1 MSPWT
6 LSPKPAYFTAL
17 VAKAAVLGMLAL
29 VAGCAAE
36 ESEGN
41 KSAEGKGNQKSQRR
55 SLPPSNGTHN
65 DLTIICPEDLW
76 NEGAG
81 MAVAEILGAP
91 VEGLPQAEPRFGII
105 HAVPKKIN
113 SLLRRGKSLLSIE
126 VIPDSTAVL
135 EVRDAYARP
144 QIAVQ
149 VIAPSLEALPSL
161 LAKVLPELGN
171 RFAAHDAQVLRQK
184 LKERS
189 QSPLPKELREMGVAE
204 MLLPEGFLVTLSKPG
219 LVVLR
224 MQTKKS
230 QQYLI
235 VSKKAADDS
244 PTPEAD
250 VIVDRDA
257 LLKIYFEGTAAKSH
271 LATELLVPP
280 TQAFYTAAN
289 GQRAIRTAGL
299 FKTVGGFGGGPFVS
313 HRIFDDAAGTVVTA
327 DALFFA
333 PSAKKYRLLME
344 LDEIAASLRWGAPS
358 PK

>member
-1 MSPWT
+1 MSAWT
-6 LSPKPAYFTAL
+6 LSPKPASLAAL
-17 VAKAAVLGMLAL
+17 VAKVAVLGMLAL

-36 ESEGN
+36 EREG
-41 KSAEGKGNQKSQRR
+41 KEGAEGKEGQKPQRR

-65 DLTIICPEDLW
+65 DLTIICPEGLW
-76 NEGAG
+76 KEAAG
-81 MAVAEILGAP
+81 LAVAEILGAP
-91 VEGLPQAEPRFGII
+91 VAGLPQAEPRFGII
-105 HAVPKKIN
+105 HAVPQKIN

-144 QIAVQ
+144 QMAVQ

-189 QSPLPKELREMGVAE
+189 QSPLPKELRNIGITE

-235 VSKKAADDS
+235 LSQKEADDS

-257 LLKIYFEGTAAKSH
+257 LLKSYFEGTAAKSH

-280 TQAFYTAAN
+280 TQAFYTAAG
-289 GQRAIRTAGL
+289 GQRALRTAGL

-313 HRIFDDAAGTVVTA
+313 HRVFDDAAGSVVTA
-327 DALFFA
+327 DALLFA
-333 PSAKKYRLLME
+333 PSVKKYRLLME
-344 LDEIAASLRWGAPS
+344 LDEITASVRWGESS

>member
-1 MSPWT
+1 MSAWT
-6 LSPKPAYFTAL
+6 LSPKPASLAAL
-17 VAKAAVLGMLAL
+17 VAKVAVLGMLAL

-36 ESEGN
+36 EREG
-41 KSAEGKGNQKSQRR
+41 KEGAEGKEGQKPQRR

-65 DLTIICPEDLW
+65 DLTIICPEGLW
-76 NEGAG
+76 KEAAG
-81 MAVAEILGAP
+81 LAVAEILGAP
-91 VEGLPQAEPRFGII
+91 VAGLPQAEPRFGII
-105 HAVPKKIN
+105 HAVPQKIN

-144 QIAVQ
+144 QMAVQ

-184 LKERS
+184 LKARS
-189 QSPLPKELREMGVAE
+189 QSPLPKELRKIGVAE

-235 VSKKAADDS
+235 LSQKEADDS

-250 VIVDRDA
+250 VIVDRDV
-257 LLKIYFEGTAAKSH
+257 LLKSYFEGTAAKSH

-289 GQRAIRTAGL
+289 GQRALRTAGL

-313 HRIFDDAAGTVVTA
+313 HRVFDDAAGSVVTA
-327 DALFFA
+327 DALLFA
-333 PSAKKYRLLME
+333 PSVKKYRLLME
-344 LDEIAASLRWGAPS
+344 LDEITASVRWGES
-358 PK
+358 SQK

>member
-1 MSPWT
+1 MTAWT
-6 LSPKPAYFTAL
+6 LSPKPAFFTAL
-17 VAKAAVLGMLAL
+17 VAKATVLGMLAL

-41 KSAEGKGNQKSQRR
+41 NGAEGKGGQTSQRR

-65 DLTIICPEDLW
+65 DLTVICPEGLW
-76 NEGAG
+76 NEAAG

-105 HAVPKKIN
+105 HAVPQKMN

-126 VIPDSTAVL
+126 VIADSTAVL

-144 QIAVQ
+144 QLVVQ
-149 VIAPSLEALPSL
+149 VIAPSIEALPRL
-161 LAKVLPELGN
+161 LAKVLPELGD
-171 RFAAHDAQVLRQK
+171 RFAEHDAQVLRQK

-224 MQTKKS
+224 METKKS
-230 QQYLI
+230 TQYLI
-235 VSKKAADDS
+235 VSQKKADDS

-257 LLKIYFEGTAAKSH
+257 LLRRYFEGTAAKSH

-280 TQAFYTAAN
+280 TQSFYTAAN
-289 GQRAIRTAGL
+289 GQRALRTTGL

-313 HRIFDDAAGTVVTA
+313 HRIFDDAAGRVVTA
-327 DALFFA
+327 DALLFA

-344 LDEIAASLRWGAPS
+344 LDEITASLRWGASS

>member
-1 MSPWT
+1 MSAWT
-6 LSPKPAYFTAL
+6 LSPKPASLPAL
-17 VAKAAVLGMLAL
+17 VAKVAVLGMLAL

-36 ESEGN
+36 EREG
-41 KSAEGKGNQKSQRR
+41 KEGAEGKEGQKPQRR

-65 DLTIICPEDLW
+65 DLTIICPEGLW
-76 NEGAG
+76 KEAAG

-91 VEGLPQAEPRFGII
+91 VAGLPQAEPRFGII
-105 HAVPKKIN
+105 HAVPQKIN

-144 QIAVQ
+144 QMAVQ
-149 VIAPSLEALPSL
+149 VIAPSLEALPNM

-189 QSPLPKELREMGVAE
+189 QSPLPRELRKIGITE

-235 VSKKAADDS
+235 VSQKEADDS

-257 LLKIYFEGTAAKSH
+257 LLRSYFEGTAAKSH

-280 TQAFYTAAN
+280 TQAFYTAAD
-289 GQRAIRTAGL
+289 GQRALRTAGL

-313 HRIFDDAAGTVVTA
+313 HRVFDDANGSVVTA
-327 DALFFA
+327 DALLFA
-333 PSAKKYRLLME
+333 PSVKKYRLLME
-344 LDEIAASLRWGAPS
+344 LDEITASVRWGESS